1 MPSPEDRP
9 KKHMAAIVAAH
20 EIPYMATASIP
31 YPRDLEQKV
40 RRAKSSKGFRFLHI
54 IVPCPTGWLYA
65 TKDSIRLGR
74 LAVLSRVFPLYEVFD
89 GKRYRLTAM
98 GEKVPVSEYLKPQG
112 RFEGLSEASCSWN
125 PEKGGRGMGGVAGA
139 CGAEARSRHHD
150 RGQSFRTGVPGAV
163 LASQILATA
172 FFQKGFYVQSFPS
185 FGAERRGA
193 PVSAF
198 VRVDSRE
205 ITLRYSVHI
214 DWIVLF
220 DAHLLDNSLI
230 MGGASEKTCLL
241 INAPSAGELHAPAG
255 NSVLLVDA
263 MGIAEKLHLKTTSF
277 SIVNTAMV
285 GAFAK
290 ASNLLELDGAR
301 RR

>member
-1 MPSPEDRP
+1 MIE
-9 KKHMAAIVAAH
+9 V
-20 EIPYMATASIP
+20 
-31 YPRDLEQKV
+31 KV
-40 RRAKSSKGFRFLHI
+40 S
-54 IVPCPTGWLYA
+54 
-65 TKDSIRLGR
+65 
-74 LAVLSRVFPLYEVFD
+74 
-89 GKRYRLTAM
+89 
-98 GEKVPVSEYLKPQG
+98 
-112 RFEGLSEASCSWN
+112 
-125 PEKGGRGMGGVAGA
+125 GRG
-139 CGAEARSRHHD
+139 
-150 RGQSFRTGVPGAV
+150 GQGAV

-205 ITLRYSVHI
+205 ITLRYSVQHP

-255 NSVLLVDA
+255 NSVFVVDA

-290 ASNLLELDGAR
+290 ASNLLELDGVLAAIRELAPVKKDDNVDAAR
-301 RR
+301 QAFERVREIR